1 MRLFI
6 LPVTGDHGMLLTH
19 TCADEAELTTA
30 VRSLVQ
36 VHKVHINAVPR
47 QGGVEL
53 GVELHQ
59 RFVEDSQA
67 VNPHFGRG
75 EGMQPDHHP
84 CTAIVVVSVTTDS
97 GNLVRGSSQR
107 L

>member
-30 VRSLVQ
+30 VRGLVQ

-53 GVELHQ
+53 GVELK
-59 RFVEDSQA
+59 
-67 VNPHFGRG
+67 
-75 EGMQPDHHP
+75 
-84 CTAIVVVSVTTDS
+84 
-97 GNLVRGSSQR
+97 
-107 L
+107 